1 MPKPAK
7 TSQVLRGIA
16 ILALVAA
23 GMCLQNPVTEKIFG
37 GASAWFSLRP
47 SSEPAVLLSSTYL
60 LVVTV
65 RLFWWAALAGF
76 AYLIDK
82 DASQGVFRRS
92 SQPFALFLKGLG
104 IGLLVM
110 AGTIL
115 AIVALGDAQLKASP
129 GTAWTHVLYGGKWL
143 LGEVVGAAGE
153 ELLYRGLILVAVS
166 RIAGTKAAIFVSAF
180 AFTLGHVLN
189 PGASLIWMI
198 RLFAAGLLLCYSV
211 LRTGSLWWA
220 IGYHAGWNW
229 MSAPFFG
236 AAGSGYIDEGHI
248 FSFGPAGPNWVTGG
262 AVGPEGSVFAF
273 LAVLLGAFLLLVTTP
288 SAQWPGSQG
297 SKLTGGWRRPRSRF

>member
-7 TSQVLRGIA
+7 ASQALRAIA

-23 GMCLQNPVTEKIFG
+23 GMYLQNPVTEKIFG
-37 GASAWFSLRP
+37 GANAWFSLR
-47 SSEPAVLLSSTYL
+47 SSSASAVLLSSTYL
-60 LVVTV
+60 MVVTV
-65 RLFWWAALAGF
+65 RLFWWAVLAGF
-76 AYLIDK
+76 AYLIDQN
-82 DASQGVFRRS
+82 ASHGIFQRS

-115 AIVALGDAQLKASP
+115 AIVALGDAQLKATS

-143 LGEVVGAAGE
+143 LGEVVGAVGE

-166 RIAGTKAAIFVSAF
+166 RIAGTKAAVFVSALVF
-180 AFTLGHVLN
+180 SLGHVLN
-189 PGASLIWMI
+189 PGASFIWLI

-211 LRTGSLWWA
+211 FRTGSLWWA

-248 FSFGPAGPNWVTGG
+248 FSFVPAGSNWVTGG
-262 AVGPEGSVFAF
+262 AVGPEGSVFAY
-273 LAVLLGAFLLLVTTP
+273 LAVLLGALLLLVTTA
-288 SAQWPGSQG
+288 SVRLPGSPD
-297 SKLTGGWRRPRSRF
+297 SKLTGDWRHPRSRF

>member
-1 MPKPAK
+1 MPKQAK
-7 TSQVLRGIA
+7 TSQVFRAIA
-16 ILALVAA
+16 ILAMVAV
-23 GMCLQNPVTEKIFG
+23 GIYLQNPVTEKILQ
-37 GASAWFSLRP
+37 GARAWFPMRLT
-47 SSEPAVLLSSTYL
+47 PAPDVLLSSTYL
-60 LVVTV
+60 LIVAV
-65 RLFWWAALAGF
+65 RLLWWAALAGF
-76 AYLIDK
+76 AYLVDK
-82 DASQGVFRRS
+82 DASHDVFRRNT
-92 SQPFALFLKGLG
+92 QPFALFLKGLG

-115 AIVALGDAQLKASP
+115 AIVALGDAQLKASS
-129 GTAWTHVLYGGKWL
+129 GTAWTHVLYGGKWF

-166 RIAGTKAAIFVSAF
+166 RIVGTKAAIFVSAF
-180 AFTLGHVLN
+180 AFSLGHILN

-198 RLFAAGLLLCYSV
+198 RLFVAGLLLCYSV

-248 FSFGPAGPNWVTGG
+248 FSFVPTGPNWVTGG
-262 AVGPEGSVFAF
+262 AVGPEGSAFAF
-273 LAVLLGAFLLLVTTP
+273 LAVLLGALLLLVTAP
-288 SAQWPGSQG
+288 SAGLLGSPG
-297 SKLTGGWRRPRSRF
+297 SKLTGDWRCPGSRF